1 MYIELHT
8 SSAFSFLRAASLPET
23 LIDRAATL
31 GYPAVA
37 LLDRDGV
44 SGAPRFHKAALA
56 AGIRP
61 LIGAE
66 LSIETSRNREPGTR
80 EPDEPPAPG
89 RSFSLPVLCASQ
101 EGWRNLCRL
110 LSKMKLRAPKGE
122 GALSIH
128 EFDGFTTGLIAL
140 PGRPLLGAER
150 FGVGGLLD
158 RIVGLFGRGN
168 TYVELQRHLHRDQE
182 DDNDAL
188 VCLAEAFRVPIVAT
202 GGVGFATPEERPL
215 FDVLT
220 SIREHVSLMRAGRRL
235 AANAERYLKPP
246 AQMARLFADR
256 PGAVARDAR
265 AGRSPAVQHAATSA
279 IASRN
284 IRSPTARPRFRSC
297 ARSPRS
303 ARAIA
308 IARFTI
314 APAPRWRA
322 SSI

>member
-8 SSAFSFLRAASLPET
+8 SSAFTFLRAASVPET
-23 LIDRAATL
+23 LIERAALL

-56 AGIRP
+56 AGLRP

-66 LSIETSRNREPGTR
+66 LTIETARHQITR
-80 EPDEPPAPG
+80 IRTDHRPDHQI
-89 RSFSLPVLCASQ
+89 RFHLPVLVSSQ

-110 LSKMKLRAPKGE
+110 ISRMKLRAPKGE
-122 GALSIH
+122 GALTLDDI
-128 EFDGFTTGLIAL
+128 DGFTTGLIAM
-140 PGRPLLGAER
+140 PGRPLLLAER
-150 FGVGGLLD
+150 YGVGGLLD
-158 RIVGLFGRGN
+158 RIVGIFGRAN
-168 TYVELQRHLHRDQE
+168 VYVELQRHLHRDQE
-182 DDNDAL
+182 DDNDTLA
-188 VCLAEAFRVPIVAT
+188 CLAEAFRVPVVAT

-220 SIREHVSLMRAGRRL
+220 SIREHIPLHLAGRRL

-256 PGAVARDAR
+256 PEAVHATR
-265 AGRSPAVQHAATSA
+265 ALADRLQFTMTRSRLSLSHAT
-279 IASRN
+279 RC
-284 IRSPTARPRFRSC
+284 PTARPRSRSS
-297 ARSPRS
+297 ARSPKS

-308 IARFTI
+308 TGRITTRRAR
-314 APAPRWRA
+314 RWRA